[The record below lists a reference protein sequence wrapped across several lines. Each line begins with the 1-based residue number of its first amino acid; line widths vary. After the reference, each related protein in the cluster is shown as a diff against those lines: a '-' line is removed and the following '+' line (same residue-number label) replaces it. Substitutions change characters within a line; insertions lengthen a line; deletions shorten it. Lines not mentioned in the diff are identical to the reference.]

1 MSKIERYRELRRM
14 MTTPGQ
20 RAFQRGQVE
29 RLAGIVRKWQQTGE
43 EPDEVGPL
51 SSGEYCTVC
60 LATRNYHRLR
70 DPLVA
75 FLELDEH
82 LQRLVLRELGLD
94 WMIGLELGGEPE
106 VAEAGSGKQ

>member
-1 MSKIERYRELRRM
+1 MSKLERYKELRKM

-29 RLAGIVRKWQQTGE
+29 RLVAIVRKWNETGQ
-43 EPDEVGPL
+43 EPVEVGPL

-60 LATRNYHRLR
+60 LATRNYDRLP

-82 LQRLVLRELGLD
+82 LQRLVLNELGLG
-94 WMIGLELGGEPE
+94 WMIGLELGGE
-106 VAEAGSGKQ
+106 AEGSAGKAN